1 MPVIVSGRHEVRHRE
16 LRVPVPPG
24 VQVEEERRE
33 AALQRG
39 AGAARDREPGPRQLR
54 RPREVEDAHGLAEVD
69 VVLRLEAVLRRC
81 APAAHLDGVRL
92 GVAVR
97 DGVQRQV
104 GDREEDPVELP
115 GEPLLLGLDVPD
127 VLLQLA
133 GALLERGDVAAL
145 PGARAHL
152 LRHPLGLGPELVGL
166 ADALVA
172 AGEEVLQ
179 RRGVERVS
187 AAREPADGVG
197 SRVEEGAGV
206 VHVEP
211 IGRPIRGRT
220 RDGQRFASR
229 TASGA
234 ASGSAARRDY
244 EQLVKRSR
252 TCSRVVQGVT

>member
-1 MPVIVSGRHEVRHRE
+1 MPVIVSGDTRYGTENSVYPCR
-16 LRVPVPPG
+16 RVCRSRKNV
-24 VQVEEERRE
+24 
-33 AALQRG
+33 A
-39 AGAARDREPGPRQLR
+39 
-54 RPREVEDAHGLAEVD
+54 RPRSSA
-69 VVLRLEAVLRRC
+69 
-81 APAAHLDGVRL
+81 APAPRVTENRGPDSFVARARSRMPMASPRSTWSFGSKSSSGGVPQRRTSTASASESPSGTASSGRL
-92 GVAVR
+92 GIV
-97 DGVQRQV
+97 
-104 GDREEDPVELP
+104 EEDPVELL

-197 SRVEEGAGV
+197 SRVEKGAGV
-206 VHVEP
+206 VHVSSLS
-211 IGRPIRGRT
+211 GG
-220 RDGQRFASR
+220 RFAAGRETGNGSR
-229 TASGA
+229 LAPSPTVESR
-234 ASGSAARRDY
+234 RRDY